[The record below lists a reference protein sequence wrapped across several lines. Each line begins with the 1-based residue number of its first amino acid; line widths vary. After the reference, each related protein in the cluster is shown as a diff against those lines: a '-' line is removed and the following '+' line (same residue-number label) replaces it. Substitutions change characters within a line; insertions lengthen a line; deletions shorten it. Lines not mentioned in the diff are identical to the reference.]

1 MKLPFLIAVRY
12 LFAKKSHN
20 VINLISGIS
29 AAGMAVGTAALII
42 IISVYNGFDLIVRQ
56 SLGTVEPDV
65 KIAPAAGKVFSPVG
79 EAFDWAYEQE
89 SVLNMSSV
97 LEENVYLSYDS
108 HSTVARAKGVDA
120 VYEEESP
127 IAEHLVEGKFS
138 LWRGSVP
145 QAVVGAGLAY
155 KLDISPRFRT
165 GLEMY
170 YPARDRNFS
179 MANPATS
186 LESIK
191 VFPSGVFS
199 VNAEIDNTML
209 FIPLEK
215 MRELLGYDG
224 DEVSAVEIRFVP
236 GTPEKER
243 RRIMKG
249 LSERLG
255 TGFTVMDRYMQNEG
269 LYKMIRYEKA
279 SIYLILMFII
289 IIIAFNIFSSLRM
302 LIIEKE
308 EDIRTLRCLGAG
320 EGMTR
325 SIFVLEGWMISLLGM
340 AAGVVSGIVLCLLQ
354 QQFGIIKMPGGF
366 MTSAYP
372 VVMRFSDILLTA
384 LGVAGIGYVI
394 ALAPSR
400 IR

>member
-42 IISVYNGFDLIVRQ
+42 IISVYNGFDLIVRL

-127 IAEHLVEGKFS
+127 VAEHLVEGKFS
-138 LWRGSVP
+138 LRRGSVP

-155 KLDISPRFRT
+155 KLDLSPRFRT

-170 YPARDRNFS
+170 YPARNRSFS
-179 MANPATS
+179 MANPAAS

-209 FIPLEK
+209 FIQLEK

-340 AAGVVSGIVLCLLQ
+340 AAGVVSGIVLCLVQ
-354 QQFGIIKMPGGF
+354 QQFGILKMPGGF